1 MGRGGRKKERDK
13 TIRRNNADM
22 KNDWRHAVED
32 ETKRKREDREK
43 EKVYLR
49 PADQDEIHSPH
60 LPPHSPPPRP
70 GQQPQ
75 PSRDLHPHRRYLSN
89 ERYILYI

>member
-32 ETKRKREDREK
+32 ER
-43 EKVYLR
+43 
-49 PADQDEIHSPH
+49 
-60 LPPHSPPPRP
+60 
-70 GQQPQ
+70 
-75 PSRDLHPHRRYLSN
+75 
-89 ERYILYI
+89 